1 MAKVHE
7 WQQRGNHPTPM
18 SDTSEETTCLNCSTT
33 FVGNY
38 CPHCGQSAKVKRLT
52 IAQGVSD
59 LIGIF
64 TNFDSGFFHT
74 CWELIYRPGYM
85 IRDFLNGHRK
95 EYIKPLQLIFI
106 LATIMTV
113 MHFIIY
119 GNATEPLNLTL
130 DERDANLRQF
140 QIIVHECLTW
150 LWENQAILFLLITT
164 MLVVPNRICFSII
177 KNGRTTTLSEH
188 FFVMAY
194 VGCQMLM
201 LEILQMPIDY
211 LTSHSSP
218 LDLGIPLLL
227 IVYDFHQ
234 FYQISFRKSVALC
247 LLSSLL
253 ALALF
258 AIIVT
263 TLALSLDHILGIFD
277 HDFEDLIFG
286 M

>member
-1 MAKVHE
+1 MTKVRE
-7 WQQRGNHPTPM
+7 WQQRGNHPAPM
-18 SDTSEETTCLNCSTT
+18 SDTSAETTCLNCSTT

-52 IAQGVSD
+52 ITHGISD
-59 LIGIF
+59 LICIF
-64 TNFDSGFFHT
+64 TNIDSGFFHT

-85 IRDFLNGHRK
+85 MRDFLDGHRK
-95 EYIKPLQLIFI
+95 EYIKPFKLIFI
-106 LATIMTV
+106 LATIMAV

-119 GNATEPLNLTL
+119 GNATDPLGLNL
-130 DERDANLRQF
+130 DERDANLNQF
-140 QIIVHECLTW
+140 QIIATKCLTW

-211 LTSHSSP
+211 LTSHNSP

-234 FYQISFRKSVALC
+234 FYQISYRKSVALC

-253 ALALF
+253 AIASLIIIAIALV
-258 AIIVT
+258 ISIV
-263 TLALSLDHILGIFD
+263 LLSRIFD
-277 HDFEDLIFG
+277 HDFEGLLFG
-286 M
+286 